1 MVRIITMNG
10 YQEDGIIN
18 EIDSINQVTIIHTI
32 INLQENL
39 TILDSETIIETP
51 RTQDQTS
58 IIMIRTKL

>member
-1 MVRIITMNG
+1 MNG